1 MRSVLLICALVL
13 AGIFALSSWRPGEAV
28 SSPTL
33 TPTMFPDD
41 FTLIPAFEPS
51 YPCELQ
57 IVDVRDEKLC
67 RSERVTE
74 QVLFEGDGV
83 QFIQHDYH
91 MGQGCW
97 SGISQDIH
105 KLYVCDKTG
114 GERMILTADLTTAP
128 VLSPDGAW
136 LAFGT
141 MNPLSTEGDAL
152 LPHVYRVRLD
162 GSGLQQLDTQGF
174 PAGLVGA
181 PMELRWLDDDWVA
194 LKLWDAA
201 GNDQSNYHLFRLKTD
216 GSGVY
221 EALTQM
227 EAVQP

>member
-1 MRSVLLICALVL
+1 MRSVLLICVLAL
-13 AGIFALSSWRPGEAV
+13 AGIVALSNWHPGEAAAT
-28 SSPTL
+28 PTPAL
-33 TPTMFPDD
+33 TPTMLPDD
-41 FTLIPAFEPS
+41 FTLIPTFEPS

-57 IVDVRDEKLC
+57 NVDVRDENLC
-67 RSERVTE
+67 RSERVE
-74 QVLFEGDGV
+74 ERVLFEGDGV

-105 KLYVCDKTG
+105 TLYACNKDS
-114 GERMILTADLTTAP
+114 GERTTLTADLTTAP

-141 MNPLSTEGDAL
+141 MNPLSTAGDAL

-162 GSGLQQLDTQGF
+162 GTGLQRLDAQGF

-181 PMELRWLDDDWVA
+181 PIDLRWLDDDCVA

-201 GNDQSNYHLFRLKTD
+201 GNDDSNYHAFRLKAD
-216 GSGVY
+216 GSGDY
-221 EALTQM
+221 EVTETA
-227 EAVQP
+227 PP